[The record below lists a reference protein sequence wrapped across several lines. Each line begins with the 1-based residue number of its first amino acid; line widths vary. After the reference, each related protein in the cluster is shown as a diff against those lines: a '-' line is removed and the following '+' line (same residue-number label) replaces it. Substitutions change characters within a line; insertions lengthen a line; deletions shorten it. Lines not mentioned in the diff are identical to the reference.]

1 MSLIIDSSDWV
12 SGCLLIGETGF
23 GVLAENIPSTGG
35 DGASYLYNDLSLP
48 ADNGKEICGQIT
60 SWPSAGSLYAYED
73 GSFTFTGAPDGAYSF
88 EYQLYVDGEATGSP
102 VTVDLLVGVLT
113 LQPGLF
119 TSTSAFFAPT
129 VTPGEVT
136 LAPSLLTNTSVFF
149 APTVTPGEVTLT
161 PSLFSNANTFFSPV
175 VNLDGALT
183 LAPDRFDNTSTF
195 YAPTVTPGDVALAP
209 SFFTNSNQFFAAVVS
224 ITGTA
229 VYPLPAQVL
238 LGVTYGP
245 NGNDYTGTAT
255 GGAGPTAAEIA
266 AEVLAVL
273 GATNLPVNVV
283 RMNGALVNG
292 DGTAGNLWRGA

>member
-1 MSLIIDSSDWV
+1 MPTRMAALV
-12 SGCLLIGETGF
+12 SQAHPTEPIVLSISFMLTG
-23 GVLAENIPSTGG
+23 
-35 DGASYLYNDLSLP
+35 
-48 ADNGKEICGQIT
+48 K
-60 SWPSAGSLYAYED
+60 
-73 GSFTFTGAPDGAYSF
+73 
-88 EYQLYVDGEATGSP
+88 ATGSP

-119 TSTSAFFAPT
+119 SNTNTFYAPTVVPGEVTLTPSLFTNTSAFFAPT

-136 LAPSLLTNTSVFF
+136 L
-149 APTVTPGEVTLT
+149 TPG
-161 PSLFSNANTFFSPV
+161 LFSNANTFFSPV

-183 LAPDRFDNTSTF
+183 LAPDRFDNANTF
-195 YAPTVTPGDVALAP
+195 YAPTVTPGDVALTP
-209 SFFTNSNQFFAAVVS
+209 SLLTNSNQFFAAVVS

-245 NGNDYTGTAT
+245 SGNDYTGTAT
-255 GGAGPTAAEIA
+255 GGASPTAAEIA

-283 RMNGALVNG
+283 RMNGALVTG

>member
-1 MSLIIDSSDWV
+1 MSLIIDSSDWI

-73 GSFTFTGAPDGAYSF
+73 GSFSFTGAPDGAYTFS
-88 EYQLYVDGEATGSP
+88 YQLYVDGVATGSP

-119 TSTSAFFAPT
+119 TNSNTFFAPT
-129 VTPGEVT
+129 VTPPNAT
-136 LAPSLLTNTSVFF
+136 LTTTRLDNTNTFFGPVVNLGGALTLVPTRLDNTNSFF
-149 APTVTPGEVTLT
+149 APIVTPGGTVLQPGIVVSTNSFFAPSVAPGPVTLT
-161 PSLFSNANTFFSPV
+161 PGKLSNT
-175 VNLDGALT
+175 
-183 LAPDRFDNTSTF
+183 
-195 YAPTVTPGDVALAP
+195 
-209 SFFTNSNQFFAAVVS
+209 NQFYSATVS
-224 ITGTA
+224 IAGSA

-245 NGNDYTGTAT
+245 TGADYTGTAT
-255 GGAGPTAAEIA
+255 GGAGPSANDIA
-266 AEVLAVL
+266 AAVW
-273 GATNLPVNVV
+273 AYTQ
-283 RMNGALVNG
+283 
-292 DGTAGNLWRGA
+292 